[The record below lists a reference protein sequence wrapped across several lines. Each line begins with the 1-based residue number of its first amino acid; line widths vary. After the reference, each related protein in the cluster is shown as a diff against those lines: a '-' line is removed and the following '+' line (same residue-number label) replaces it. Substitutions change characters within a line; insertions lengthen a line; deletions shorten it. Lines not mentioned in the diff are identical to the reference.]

1 MLAPSL
7 FSRANT
13 LKQESMTRAL
23 HPGWLIVVVCCVVGI
38 LGYGVRHSFSAFF
51 HSILNEF
58 EWRRGDTALMLS
70 LHLLSYGLVAPIVV
84 HLADRWKPKR
94 LMVIGVTIIGIAAA
108 LCSLGSALWHFYVLF
123 GILTPIGLAC
133 CGSPVMN
140 PTIANWFQDK
150 RALALGL
157 AQLGGGLSYVYV
169 VLVEYTIEIFDW
181 RVAYILM
188 GITVIAVL
196 LPLVLAFYQFHPKNK
211 GTLPFRSHSNRRRPN
226 NRPRHGQSE
235 RPEWTL
241 RQALSNYRLWLLV
254 ISNMLFWGSGCY
266 LVLAHQIKFAMDMG
280 YSGML
285 ASSVFAI
292 FGISMVIGQVS
303 SAVSDIVGRE
313 LTVLIST
320 ILVVFAIGL
329 LSSVTDNTS
338 PWMLYVYALTFGFGA
353 GLYSPTIFIGAADIF
368 HGRHFGTLNGLIL
381 AGLGFGG
388 AIGPSLGGYLH
399 DFYGNYRYAFFFAI
413 ASFILAGISFI
424 AASPRHYRQ
433 RH

>member
-1 MLAPSL
+1 
-7 FSRANT
+7 
-13 LKQESMTRAL
+13 
-23 HPGWLIVVVCCVVGI
+23 
-38 LGYGVRHSFSAFF
+38 
-51 HSILNEF
+51 
-58 EWRRGDTALMLS
+58 MLS
-70 LHLLSYGLVAPIVV
+70 LHLLSYGLFAPIVG

-94 LMVIGVTIIGIAAA
+94 LMLMGVTIIGTAAA
-108 LCSLGSALWHFYVLF
+108 LCSLGSELWHFYLLF
-123 GILTPIGLAC
+123 GILTPVGLAC

-140 PTIANWFQDK
+140 PTIANWFQDR
-150 RALALGL
+150 RALALAL

-169 VLVEYTIEIFDW
+169 VLVEYTIEILDW
-181 RVAYILM
+181 RMAYLIM
-188 GITVIAVL
+188 GITVVTIL
-196 LPLVLAFYQFHPKNK
+196 LPLIFAFYHFHPSSK
-211 GTLPFRSHSNRRRPN
+211 GLLPFQSLATRRRPK
-226 NRPRHGQSE
+226 NRPGHRQIE

-241 RQALSNYRLWLLV
+241 RQALASHRLWLLV

-266 LVLAHQIKFAMDMG
+266 LVLAHQIKFAIDMG
-280 YSGML
+280 YSGFL
-285 ASSVFAI
+285 ASAVFAI

-320 ILVVFAIGL
+320 VLVVFAISL
-329 LSSVTDNTS
+329 LSSVTDSTR
-338 PWMLYVYALTFGFGA
+338 PWMLYVYAITFGFGA

-368 HGRHFGTLNGLIL
+368 HGRHFGTLNGIIL
-381 AGLGFGG
+381 AGLGLGG

-413 ASFILAGISFI
+413 ASFTLAGVSFI